1 MRPHL
6 SRVPSVVVELLRLF
20 LMFFG
25 AALGYKAAESLGA
38 QRGKAV
44 LGLFDGYWLGVVTGA
59 GLFYSLGGV
68 IARQVLRA
76 IDTGERRLDWLSP
89 DEVVAGAFG
98 GLTTLLAA
106 AALTW
111 PILLIVPALI
121 AVPLI
126 IFLLLTAA
134 LFGFRAARTRRRA
147 VMDQL
152 APNSGLASRP
162 RSSNSLSRVLD
173 TSVAIDG
180 RIIDVARSG
189 FLPGRVL
196 VPVPVLDELQGL
208 ADAGDS
214 LRRSKGRRGLEVL
227 ETLQREPGVELVTI
241 PDEAPGAAEVDAKLI
256 RICLDRNASLLT
268 LDTNLAKVAAL
279 AGVRVNNL
287 HSLALALRPPVVVG
301 DEVNLLLSRSGK
313 EPGQAVG
320 YLDDGTMV
328 VVEDAKSL
336 VGNEAKVLVTSV
348 LTTANGR
355 LVFAR
360 LATSGPDRLSRLATD
375 STRGDQ

>member
-1 MRPHL
+1 VRPHR
-6 SRVPSVVVELLRLF
+6 SRVPSVAVELLRLF

-25 AALGYKAAESLGA
+25 AALGYKAAESLGT

-44 LGLFDGYWLGVVTGA
+44 LGLFDGYWLGVVIGA

-68 IARQVLRA
+68 IARQVLQA

-98 GLTTLLAA
+98 GLIALLAA

-126 IFLLLTAA
+126 IFLLLVAA

-180 RIIDVARSG
+180 RIIDVVRAG

-196 VPVPVLDELQGL
+196 VPAPVLDELQGL

-227 ETLQREPGVELVTI
+227 QTLQSEPGVELVTI
-241 PDEAPGAAEVDAKLI
+241 PDEAPGVAEVDAKLI

-287 HSLALALRPPVVVG
+287 HALALALRPPVVVG
-301 DEVNLLLSRSGK
+301 DEVNVLLSRSGK

-328 VVEDAKSL
+328 VVEGAKSL

-360 LATSGPDRLSRLATD
+360 LATAGPDRLSRLATD

>member
-1 MRPHL
+1 VRPHL
-6 SRVPSVVVELLRLF
+6 SRVPSVAVELLRLF

-25 AALGYKAAESLGA
+25 AALGYKAAESLGT

-44 LGLFDGYWLGVVTGA
+44 LGLFDGYWLGVVIGA

-68 IARQVLRA
+68 IARQVLQA

-98 GLTTLLAA
+98 GLIALLAA

-126 IFLLLTAA
+126 IFLLLVAA

-180 RIIDVARSG
+180 RIIDVVRAG

-196 VPVPVLDELQGL
+196 VPAPVLDELQGL

-227 ETLQREPGVELVTI
+227 QTLQSEPGVELVTI
-241 PDEAPGAAEVDAKLI
+241 PDEAPGVAEVDAKLI

-287 HSLALALRPPVVVG
+287 HALALALRPPVVVG
-301 DEVNLLLSRSGK
+301 DEVNVLLSRSGK

-328 VVEDAKSL
+328 VVEGAKSL

-360 LATSGPDRLSRLATD
+360 LATAGPDRLSRLATD

>member
-1 MRPHL
+1 
-6 SRVPSVVVELLRLF
+6 VAVELLRLF

-44 LGLFDGYWLGVVTGA
+44 LGLFDGYWLGVVIGA

-68 IARQVLRA
+68 IARQVLQA

-98 GLTTLLAA
+98 GLTALLAA

-241 PDEAPGAAEVDAKLI
+241 PDEAPGVAEVDAKLI

-287 HSLALALRPPVVVG
+287 HALALALRPPVVVG
-301 DEVNLLLSRSGK
+301 DEVNVLLSRSGK

-328 VVEDAKSL
+328 VVEGAKSL

-360 LATSGPDRLSRLATD
+360 LATAGPDRLSRLATD

>member
-1 MRPHL
+1 VRPHL
-6 SRVPSVVVELLRLF
+6 SRVPSVAVELLRLF

-44 LGLFDGYWLGVVTGA
+44 LGLFDGYWLGVVIGA

-68 IARQVLRA
+68 IARQVLQA

-98 GLTTLLAA
+98 GLTALLAA

-241 PDEAPGAAEVDAKLI
+241 PDEAPGVAEVDAKLI

-287 HSLALALRPPVVVG
+287 HALALALRPPVVVG
-301 DEVNLLLSRSGK
+301 DEVNVLLSRSGK

-360 LATSGPDRLSRLATD
+360 LATAGPDRLSRLATD